1 MDPSPHRVLIRRYY
15 EELWNCWNFSLAH
28 ELLNDEIVFRGSLGV
43 AVQGLSAFLDYMRLV
58 QAAFPDF
65 HNTVEETLTESDR
78 VFARLTYRGSH
89 RGELF
94 GISPTGRR
102 ITYAGAAVFTIRE
115 KKIERG
121 WVLGDTLGLLRQL
134 RGSGFPCSEELG
146 GGMR

>member
-15 EELWNCWNFSLAH
+15 DELWNSWNFSLAH

-115 KKIERG
+115 KKIERA

-134 RGSGFPCSEELG
+134 RGWGFPCSEELG